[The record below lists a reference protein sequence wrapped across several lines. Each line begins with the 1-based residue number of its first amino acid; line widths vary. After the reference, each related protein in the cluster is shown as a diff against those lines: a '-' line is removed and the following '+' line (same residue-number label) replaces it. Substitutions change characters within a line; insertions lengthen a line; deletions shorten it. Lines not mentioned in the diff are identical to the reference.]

1 MTQRRS
7 RGTAEPLCSLAKSTG
22 SLRCLPRTAA
32 MSLLHDAGLYLSS
45 HEQSKLTS
53 ASGRSPYHP
62 EKARSFFRV
71 QELRQRLHGLL
82 DARCAAH
89 GPLLDASSSKP
100 AFFRAAFGFT
110 ELGDAAARE
119 GGVRAARAAA
129 DGRGPARRAAY
140 RAGNEGGKVDVEVL
154 LSDVLGEILV
164 RPEPEEPAE
173 PAVEDQAPRSTSSR
187 RRSARAAAAEARDDR
202 DGDGFDRRVDGGRP
216 RRPPPR
222 RRRAHEGSR
231 RRGGGAAAAAR
242 GAGRRRRG
250 GRLDGADE
258 PYTPRRRTR
267 PARCRRPASAST
279 RRSRGTR
286 ARRLPRRTRRSPSPR
301 SCRAAARRRRRGRR
315 LRRRRGA
322 TRPRSARAW
331 PPMRCAG
338 GGRAP
343 PPRRCS
349 STVTSSTPPPPPTP
363 ARRGRRRQRARRPR
377 PRRRARRRVVA
388 RHPSVAPRHRRADDR
403 RRRRRRARRSPPYA
417 TAPADEVE
425 NVPPKTAASPSD
437 VLRLAA
443 AAGSR
448 IRLDDEHPSMM
459 PWASSW
465 MDQSKRPSS
474 RRVRALPRGSQIPWG

>member
-1 MTQRRS
+1 
-7 RGTAEPLCSLAKSTG
+7 
-22 SLRCLPRTAA
+22 

-82 DARCAAH
+82 EARCAAH

-110 ELGDAAARE
+110 ELATPQRVKTAFESLGLPLTAEDLRDVLAHH
-119 GGVRAARAAA
+119 GV
-129 DGRGPARRAAY
+129 
-140 RAGNEGGKVDVEVL
+140 GNEGGKVDVEAL
-154 LSDVLGEILV
+154 LSDVLGEIPV

-173 PAVEDQAPRSTSSR
+173 PAAEDQAPPADELTPEIPLEPPLQKRETIETETALIDEWMAGVHADR
-187 RRSARAAAAEARDDR
+187 LLDDDERMKEAAAAAEA
-202 DGDGFDRRVDGGRP
+202 
-216 RRPPPR
+216 PPPPPEVQ
-222 RRRAHEGSR
+222 AD
-231 RRGGGAAAAAR
+231 GAEVW
-242 GAGRRRRG
+242 
-250 GRLDGADE
+250 RLDGADE
-258 PYTPRRRTR
+258 PYTRAPYT
-267 PARCRRPASAST
+267 PPGALPPPGLSVDEAIAWYQ
-279 RRSRGTR
+279 
-286 ARRLPRRTRRSPSPR
+286 ARRLPRRTRRSPSRAAVAPR
-301 SCRAAARRRRRGRR
+301 RVAAAAARDGGAGGARLDLARLARRRRRDALAAAGHRRRVDAPARPPRRPAAAADPSAPRPQTAAGKAPYGLDAVPDGAVSWHGIPPCRPATAEPTTAAARRRR
-315 LRRRRGA
+315 
-322 TRPRSARAW
+322 
-331 PPMRCAG
+331 
-338 GGRAP
+338 AP
-343 PPRRCS
+343 L
-349 STVTSSTPPPPPTP
+349 
-363 ARRGRRRQRARRPR
+363 A
-377 PRRRARRRVVA
+377 
-388 RHPSVAPRHRRADDR
+388 
-403 RRRRRRARRSPPYA
+403 PPYA

>member
-1 MTQRRS
+1 
-7 RGTAEPLCSLAKSTG
+7 
-22 SLRCLPRTAA
+22 

-110 ELGDAAARE
+110 ELATPQRVKTAFESLGLPLTAEDLRDVLAHH
-119 GGVRAARAAA
+119 GV
-129 DGRGPARRAAY
+129 
-140 RAGNEGGKVDVEVL
+140 GNEGGKVDVEAL
-154 LSDVLGEILV
+154 LSDVLGEIPV
-164 RPEPEEPAE
+164 RPKPEEPAE
-173 PAVEDQAPRSTSSR
+173 PAVEDQAPPADELTPEIPLEPPLQKRETIETETALIDEWMAGVHADR
-187 RRSARAAAAEARDDR
+187 LLDDDERMKEAAAAAEA
-202 DGDGFDRRVDGGRP
+202 
-216 RRPPPR
+216 PPPPPEVQ
-222 RRRAHEGSR
+222 AD
-231 RRGGGAAAAAR
+231 GAEVW
-242 GAGRRRRG
+242 
-250 GRLDGADE
+250 RLDGADE
-258 PYTPRRRTR
+258 PYTPEAPYTPPGALPPPGLSVDEAIAWYQSAPPPAPYATFAVPALPSRRGASPPPR
-267 PARCRRPASAST
+267 PATAAPAGRDSTSLGSRVAADAMRWRRPGTAAASMLQHGHLVDTVAAADPS
-279 RRSRGTR
+279 
-286 ARRLPRRTRRSPSPR
+286 APRPQTAAGKAPYGLDAVPDGAVSWHGIPP
-301 SCRAAARRRRRGRR
+301 CRPATAEPTTAAARRRR
-315 LRRRRGA
+315 
-322 TRPRSARAW
+322 
-331 PPMRCAG
+331 
-338 GGRAP
+338 AP
-343 PPRRCS
+343 L
-349 STVTSSTPPPPPTP
+349 
-363 ARRGRRRQRARRPR
+363 A
-377 PRRRARRRVVA
+377 
-388 RHPSVAPRHRRADDR
+388 
-403 RRRRRRARRSPPYA
+403 PPYA